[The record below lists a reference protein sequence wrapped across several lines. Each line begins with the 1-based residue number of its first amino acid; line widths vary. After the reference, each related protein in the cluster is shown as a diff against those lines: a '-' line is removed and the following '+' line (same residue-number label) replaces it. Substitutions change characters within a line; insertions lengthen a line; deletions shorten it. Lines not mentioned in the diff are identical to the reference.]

1 MPTTWLITVD
11 SVVSVSCLV
20 GAVAFW
26 RLWAKRFKEPSEV
39 VKITIGLGFSTIGML
54 CLAGAALASTPG
66 HKAGIGWVLGFELF
80 NSIGFSN
87 VFPVGMAMYARA
99 SPKAMVGTLVGT
111 YLLHL
116 FLANNLVGWLGG
128 LLEHMT
134 GLQFWLLHAGLV
146 GGAGVVMLITARL
159 AGRLLDPAGE
169 TNGTAR

>member
-1 MPTTWLITVD
+1 
-11 SVVSVSCLV
+11 
-20 GAVAFW
+20 
-26 RLWAKRFKEPSEV
+26 
-39 VKITIGLGFSTIGML
+39 ML
-54 CLAGAALASTPG
+54 CLAGAAVFSSPG

-99 SPKAMVGTLVGT
+99 SPKALVGTIVGT

-128 LLEHMT
+128 LLDRMS

-146 GGAGVVMLITARL
+146 GGAGAIMLVASRV

-169 TNGTAR
+169 PK